1 MEQEQTYLKGFNDGY
16 KLAKYSPDLY
26 EKLKD
31 SLSADVEYDKG
42 IIAGAEQ
49 WQQEKESQRLK
60 ELGELDQGKD
70 QEQDL
75 ER

>member
-1 MEQEQTYLKGFNDGY
+1 MEQEQTYLKGFNDGF